1 MNCFKLPILVFFILF
16 LSSCVTFDQSW
27 KIDKTSAGKSLDKIK
42 IGDIVITAKDW
53 KSPLSWFGHS
63 AIMID
68 KYRLGEYPELGY
80 GYYETDIILWLSKKK
95 KFTVLR
101 YKGFDEKFKKA
112 FLKNVS
118 NAKYKNYQIVSKTN
132 NDAFYC
138 SQYIWYL
145 YWKTAKDLGYKLD
158 IDFNG
163 GYFVTPYDLLN
174 SQYFDKVLFTP

>member
-1 MNCFKLPILVFFILF
+1 MIGFKYIIVLIGFWF
-16 LSSCVTFDQSW
+16 LSGCASLDQSW
-27 KIDKTSAGKSLDKIK
+27 RAEAPSAKQNLDKVK

-63 AIMID
+63 AVMID
-68 KYRLGEYPELGY
+68 KYRLGEYPEFGY

-95 KFTVLR
+95 NFTVLR

-112 FLKNVS
+112 FLKNLPNTKDKS
-118 NAKYKNYQIVSKTN
+118 YQVVSKTN

-158 IDFNG
+158 IDFDG

-174 SQYFDKVLFTP
+174 SQYFDKVLFIP